1 MLTDNHCREHK
12 FPKGGVGEGTEGAEG
27 VCSPIGEQHCQ
38 PARLPGVPGDW
49 NSNQRIHM
57 EGHVVLAAYKAED
70 GLVWHQWEEW
80 PLGLRVFD
88 APV

>member
-1 MLTDNHCREHK
+1 
-12 FPKGGVGEGTEGAEG
+12 
-27 VCSPIGEQHCQ
+27 
-38 PARLPGVPGDW
+38 
-49 NSNQRIHM
+49 M